1 VRDLGLT
8 LRLCMPDLFPL
19 FSALALLFHVGGAL
33 SSIHVLM
40 SGRTPQGAVAWIGF
54 LVTIPYLGVPLYWIF
69 GPRRYNGYVD
79 ARFARPTPFD
89 PVVDELREAGDEF
102 ISEASEERPGLVA
115 LERLVKLP
123 FTTDNEVELLVDGEA
138 TFERI
143 LDAVE
148 TAERYLLLQFFIVR
162 ADRIGRRLGDA
173 LEAAA
178 GRGVDVCFLY
188 DEIGSR
194 TLSKDYIAGLRASGV
209 RIVPFETTRRAH
221 RFQLNFRNH
230 RKLVVADGER
240 ALLGGINVGDEY
252 LGRDPEL
259 SPWRDTFI
267 EVRGPSVQPLQL
279 GFLEDWHWA
288 TDEIPRW
295 NWTPRAAETATP
307 KRALVLPTGPADEFE
322 TCSLV
327 FVALCD
333 EARERLWIATPYFVF
348 DNQVLTALQLAALRG
363 VDVRVLLPE
372 RSDHAMAYY
381 AGWSYHGEVIAA
393 GVRVFRYSEGFMHQ
407 KALLVDDDVALI
419 GTMNLDNR
427 SMRLNFE
434 LGLLVESEAFAAE
447 VAAMLER
454 DLAASREV
462 HESDLDER
470 DFLFRLKARA
480 ARLFAPIL

>member
-1 VRDLGLT
+1 
-8 LRLCMPDLFPL
+8 MPDLLPL
-19 FSALALLFHVGGAL
+19 LSLLALLFHVGGAL

-40 SGRTPQGAVAWIGF
+40 SGRTPQGAIAWIGF

-79 ARFARPTPFD
+79 SRFARPTPFD
-89 PVVDELREAGDEF
+89 PVVDELREKGDEF
-102 ISEASEERPGLVA
+102 ISEASEDRPGLVA

-138 TFERI
+138 TFTRI
-143 LDAVE
+143 LEAVE
-148 TAERYLLLQFFIVR
+148 SAERYLLLQFFIVR
-162 ADRIGRRLGDA
+162 ADRIGTALGEA
-173 LEAAA
+173 LKAACA
-178 GRGVDVCFLY
+178 RGVDVCFLY

-194 TLSKDYIAGLRASGV
+194 ALPKAYIADLCASGV
-209 RIVPFETTRRAH
+209 RICAFETTRRAH

-230 RKLVVADGER
+230 RKLVVADGVR

-267 EVRGPSVQPLQL
+267 EVRGPSVQALQL
-279 GFLEDWHWA
+279 AFLEDWHWA

-295 NWTPRAAETATP
+295 DWTPRAAETSSP
-307 KRALVLPTGPADEFE
+307 ERALVLPTGPADEFE
-322 TCSLV
+322 TCSLL
-327 FVALCD
+327 FVALFD
-333 EARERLWIATPYFVF
+333 EARERLWISTPYFVF

-372 RSDHAMAYY
+372 QSDYAMAYY
-381 AGWSYHGEVIAA
+381 AGWSYHSEVLAA
-393 GVRVFRYSEGFMHQ
+393 GVRIFRYREGFMHQ
-407 KALLVDDDVALI
+407 KAVLVDDDVALI

-427 SMRLNFE
+427 AMRLNFE
-434 LGLLVESEAFAAE
+434 LGLLVESRAFAGE
-447 VAAMLER
+447 VEAMLER
-454 DLAASREV
+454 DFAASNEV
-462 HESDLDER
+462 HESDLERR